1 MKRTLML
8 LAAGLVAS
16 VALLAGCNGSAP
28 TLTFAQQVSIACGA
42 AKGEIAIL
50 QGDGV
55 FTGGAA
61 DTLTKTVQPAVSKVC
76 AAGATVTKA
85 DLQTIVNTALPLAKS
100 LVDSSSLSPDKI
112 KAADA
117 AIDTGVLAFNVAIS
131 VAPAVSSTAA
141 PSGPAA
147 SSAAAASTPL
157 AGAPLK

>member
-1 MKRTLML
+1 MKKLML

-61 DTLTKTVQPAVSKVC
+61 DTLTKKVQPAADKAC
-76 AAGATVTKA
+76 TAGATVTTP
-85 DLQTIVNTALPLAKS
+85 DLQTLVNTTLPLVKS
-100 LVDSSSLSPDKI
+100 LVDSSSLAPDKI

-131 VAPAVSSTAA
+131 LAPSATSTAA
-141 PSGPAA
+141 
-147 SSAAAASTPL
+147 SAPVAASTPL
-157 AGAPLK
+157 AGEPLK